1 MKRTHVITGA
11 TGLLGAALVLQL
23 AAHTPADDI
32 VCLVRPAGTD
42 PQKRLTTALSKATQA
57 YRTDPLT
64 TQRALRKARAVAA
77 DLTLPGLGVDP
88 IQLASPYPTWFWH
101 AGALIGFGQANRRRL
116 FATNTAGTRRVIALA
131 TQMQAE
137 AFHYVSTA
145 YVAGS
150 RTGEIPEQP
159 ITNPVPREFYE
170 ASKIAAERIVWNAP
184 IPTRIYRPTAI
195 IGHHAT
201 YSCAGP
207 YTGVYG
213 LMRRVAVHHRLRH
226 RLDSGRDPIRL
237 VARGDLPL
245 NLVPVDHVARE
256 LVEIA
261 HASTPHRVF
270 HLSNPTPPNVG
281 NTLRAIFT
289 QLGIAAWELV
299 DDPALL
305 RPADLHLAEL
315 FREFYS
321 GYLTHEHRF
330 RRDHTHLVLAQPE
343 RTQFPMDDDLLNQFF
358 AYYHRHELARRH
370 PVPATRKPA

>member
-1 MKRTHVITGA
+1 MITGA

-23 AAHTPADDI
+23 AARTSADDLI
-32 VCLVRPAGTD
+32 CLVRPADSD
-42 PQKRLTTALSKATQA
+42 PQKRLTAALSEAAKA
-57 YRTDPLT
+57 YRTDALT
-64 TQRALRKARAVAA
+64 TQRALRKAKAVSA
-77 DLTLPGLGVDP
+77 DLTLPGLGLDS
-88 IQLASPYPTWFWH
+88 IQVASPYPTWFWH
-101 AGALIGFGQANRRRL
+101 VGALIGFGHANRRRL
-116 FATNTAGTRRVIALA
+116 FATNTAGTRRIVDLA
-131 TQMQAE
+131 TQMKAE
-137 AFHYVSTA
+137 ALHYVSTA

-159 ITNPVPREFYE
+159 ITDAVPREFYE

-184 IPTRIYRPTAI
+184 LPTRIYRPTAI

-201 YSCAGP
+201 YACGGP

-213 LMRRVAVHHRLRH
+213 LMRRIALHQSLRH
-226 RLDSGRDPIRL
+226 RLDGGRHPIRL
-237 VARGDLPL
+237 LARGDLPL

-270 HLSNPTPPNVG
+270 HLSNPTPPTVG
-281 NTLRAIFT
+281 ATLRAIFT

-305 RPADLHLAEL
+305 HPADLHLAEL
-315 FREFYS
+315 FREFYAD
-321 GYLTHEHRF
+321 YLNHEHRF
-330 RRDHTHLVLAQPE
+330 RRDHAHAALLQPA
-343 RTQFPMDDDLLNQFF
+343 RTQYPMDDDLLNQFF
-358 AYYHRHELARRH
+358 AHYHRHELARRH